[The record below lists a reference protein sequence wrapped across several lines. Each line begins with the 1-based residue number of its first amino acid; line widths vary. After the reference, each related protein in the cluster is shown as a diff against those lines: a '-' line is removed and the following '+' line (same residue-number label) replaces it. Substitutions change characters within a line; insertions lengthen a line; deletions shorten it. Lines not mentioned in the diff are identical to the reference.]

1 MELRI
6 PLAEGACIR
15 PMISQMPNQARFSES
30 EMMCRAVPRRGP
42 VPAGAPGP
50 RGQRVRP
57 RQITKD
63 SRPRRKFTAV
73 NYRINP
79 AAPTAP
85 AAGHCVQLFQRA
97 AYSPALL
104 STALSTAPRRPRG
117 PARVRMMP
125 AMRYRT
131 LGDSG
136 LLVSVVG
143 LGCNNFGG
151 RIDLQRTR
159 AVVDAAID
167 AGITLFDTAEMY
179 GKDGGSELALG
190 EVLAGRRDKVVLATK
205 FGHQKVDM
213 GYGPA
218 AGAKGGRGYIRLA
231 VEKSLRR
238 LRTDYIDLYQL
249 HTPDPLTPIEE
260 TIAALDELVAE
271 GKVRYIGHSNLS
283 GWQLADAAHKSAART
298 PFISAQN
305 HWSLVDRG
313 VEAEVV
319 PAAVHFGLG
328 VLPYFPLANGMLTG
342 KVRRGSELP
351 AGSRIATQ
359 SHLVTDE
366 KLDTV
371 EALIEWGAERG
382 VSILEIAIG
391 GLAAQPGC
399 ASVISGATSAEQ
411 VVANVAAGEW
421 EPAQEEL
428 AEIDKISPAPA
439 REF

>member
-1 MELRI
+1 
-6 PLAEGACIR
+6 
-15 PMISQMPNQARFSES
+15 
-30 EMMCRAVPRRGP
+30 
-42 VPAGAPGP
+42 
-50 RGQRVRP
+50 
-57 RQITKD
+57 
-63 SRPRRKFTAV
+63 
-73 NYRINP
+73 
-79 AAPTAP
+79 
-85 AAGHCVQLFQRA
+85 
-97 AYSPALL
+97 
-104 STALSTAPRRPRG
+104 
-117 PARVRMMP
+117 
-125 AMRYRT
+125 MRYRT

-179 GKDGGSELALG
+179 GKDGGPELALG

-305 HWSLVDRG
+305 QWSLVDRG

-351 AGSRIATQ
+351 AGSRIAAR

-366 KLDTV
+366 KLETV

-399 ASVISGATSAEQ
+399 ASVIAGATSAEQ
-411 VVANVAAGEW
+411 IIANVAAGEW
-421 EPAQEEL
+421 EPTREEL
-428 AEIDKISPAPA
+428 AELDKISPPPA
-439 REF
+439 RDV

>member
-1 MELRI
+1 
-6 PLAEGACIR
+6 
-15 PMISQMPNQARFSES
+15 
-30 EMMCRAVPRRGP
+30 
-42 VPAGAPGP
+42 
-50 RGQRVRP
+50 
-57 RQITKD
+57 
-63 SRPRRKFTAV
+63 
-73 NYRINP
+73 
-79 AAPTAP
+79 
-85 AAGHCVQLFQRA
+85 
-97 AYSPALL
+97 
-104 STALSTAPRRPRG
+104 
-117 PARVRMMP
+117 MMP

-143 LGCNNFGG
+143 LGGNNFGG

-305 HWSLVDRG
+305 QWSLVDRD

-342 KVRRGSELP
+342 KVRRGRELP
-351 AGSRIATQ
+351 AGSRIATR

-366 KLDTV
+366 KLETV
-371 EALIEWGAERG
+371 EALVEWGAERG

-399 ASVISGATSAEQ
+399 ASVIAGATSAEQ
-411 VVANVAAGEW
+411 ILANAAAGEW
-421 EPAQEEL
+421 EPTREEL
-428 AEIDKISPAPA
+428 AELDKISPPPA
-439 REF
+439 RGV